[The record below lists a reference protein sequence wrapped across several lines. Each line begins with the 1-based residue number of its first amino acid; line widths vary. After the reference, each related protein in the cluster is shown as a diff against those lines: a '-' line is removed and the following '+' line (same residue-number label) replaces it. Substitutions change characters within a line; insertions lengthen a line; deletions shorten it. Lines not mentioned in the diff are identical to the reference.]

1 MKALAVAIGFLVS
14 WLPVERATHYQV
26 QRDGVNVGYGSGLQF
41 TDSAIVSGR
50 LYVYRVRATD
60 GAEWSTWSNE
70 RSGLYLDWTHGATLT
85 IRWHTYA
92 TDTLVMVD
100 LPDSRWDCSVG
111 DSLRVLCV
119 CAFDYN
125 GDGWITL
132 SDFIPFGMSRPTLS
146 DVAMFGAV
154 YQRAARIEWRPL

>member
-14 WLPVERATHYQV
+14 WLPIERATHYQI
-26 QRDGVNVGYGSGLQF
+26 QRDSMNVGYGSGLQY

-50 LYVYRVRATD
+50 LYVYRIRAWD
-60 GAEWSTWSNE
+60 GALWSTWSNE
-70 RSGLYLDWTHGATLT
+70 CTGLYLDWTQGATTT
-85 IRWHTYA
+85 IRWHAYTA
-92 TDTLVMVD
+92 QDTLVMLD
-100 LPDSRWDCSVG
+100 LPASRWDCSVG

-125 GDGWITL
+125 GDGWVNL
-132 SDFIPFGMSRPTLS
+132 SDFIPFGMTHPTLS

-154 YQRAARIEWRPL
+154 YGKAARMEWWP